1 MTMEMNDLLFDKI
14 IDTVQECVF
23 WKDNDRRFVGVN
35 QSFLDFYGFESADV
49 LIGKTDEDMGWHND
63 PEPYK
68 QDELRVL
75 AGESTYKVP
84 GKCIIKGEERDIIA
98 SKTPV
103 YDGDKIIGL
112 VGSFLDVTD
121 PMRRS
126 RPSEGSQVLYSID
139 DLRKIPYFDRLLDDT
154 GLNDVLDTLTGVI
167 ARGYILDFA
176 KSLMVSKTPFTFAMI
191 DLDNFKYIND
201 TYGHASGDIVLKEVS
216 KSLVAFTGEN
226 GLVGRF
232 GGDELVLINLKN
244 KNYQQNKHF
253 FERMYQSR
261 KVFRRNMML
270 GDSSPFITG
279 TIGCA
284 VYPNDADNYEDLF
297 TAVDKALYSG
307 KRKGRN
313 CYTIYL
319 ASQHKD
325 ITHTHIKKRSVYD
338 ICREMAIQFD
348 STPDPQEKLKQLTQ
362 TLKRELLVADMYYV
376 GQSGNLVSASKGKVI
391 GLATDIDDLVSDEL
405 FNTNDLSK
413 IRYLAPVTYNTLIE
427 NSFETM
433 IVVRV
438 GIGHVTYGHIMCAE
452 KGSMRIWQED
462 EFAVLFSLARMIAV
476 YLKESGRK
484 IE

>member
-1 MTMEMNDLLFDKI
+1 MEMNDILFDKI

-23 WKDNDRRFVGVN
+23 WKDTDRRFVGVN

-98 SKTPV
+98 SKTPI
-103 YDGDKIIGL
+103 YENGKIIGL

-126 RPSEGSQVLYSID
+126 RPSEGAQVLYSID
-139 DLRKIPYFDRLLDDT
+139 ELRKYSYFDKLLDDI
-154 GLNDVLDTLTGVI
+154 GLNDVLDSLTGLI
-167 ARGYILDFA
+167 TRAYILDYA
-176 KSLMVSKTPFTFAMI
+176 KSLMVSKTPFTFAII

-216 KSLVAFTGEN
+216 KSLVAYTGEN

-232 GGDELVLINLKN
+232 GGDEIILINLKN

-253 FERMYQSR
+253 FERMYLSR
-261 KVFRRNMML
+261 KVFRRNIML
-270 GDSSPFITG
+270 GDSTPFITG

-284 VYPNDADNYEDLF
+284 VYPNDADNYDDLF
-297 TAVDKALYSG
+297 AAVDKALYSG

-319 ASQHKD
+319 ASQHKA
-325 ITHTHIKKRSVYD
+325 ITNTHIAKRSVYD
-338 ICREMAIQFD
+338 IYRELAVQFD
-348 STPDPQEKLKQLTQ
+348 STVNPQEKLKQLTQ
-362 TLKRELLVADMYYV
+362 TLKRELLVADMYYA
-376 GQSGNLVSASKGKVI
+376 GSTGNLISASTGKII
-391 GLATDIDDLVSDEL
+391 GEAVDIDDLVTDEL
-405 FNTNDLSK
+405 FNTNDVSK
-413 IRYLAPVTYNTLIE
+413 VKFLAPVTYNTLIE

-433 IVVRV
+433 LIVRV
-438 GIGHVTYGHIMCAE
+438 GIGHTTYGHLMCAE

-462 EFAVLFSLARMIAV
+462 EFAVLFALARMLAA
-476 YLKESGRK
+476 YLKESGQT
-484 IE
+484 I

>member
-1 MTMEMNDLLFDKI
+1 MEMNDILFDKI

-98 SKTPV
+98 SKTPI
-103 YDGDKIIGL
+103 YEDGKIIGL

-126 RPSEGSQVLYSID
+126 RPSEGAQVLYSID
-139 DLRKIPYFDRLLDDT
+139 ELRKYSYFDKLLDDT
-154 GLNDVLDTLTGVI
+154 GLNDVLDSLTGLI
-167 ARGYILDFA
+167 TRAYILDYA
-176 KSLMVSKTPFTFAMI
+176 KSLMVSKTPFTFAII

-201 TYGHASGDIVLKEVS
+201 TYGHAAGDIVLKEVS
-216 KSLVAFTGEN
+216 SALVAYTGDN

-232 GGDELVLINLKN
+232 GGDELILINTKN

-253 FERMYQSR
+253 FERMYMGH
-261 KVFRRNMML
+261 KVFRRNIAL
-270 GDSSPFITG
+270 TDSNPFITG
-279 TIGCA
+279 TVGCA
-284 VYPNDADNYEDLF
+284 VYPSDADNYDDLF
-297 TAVDKALYSG
+297 IAVDKALYSG

-313 CYTIYL
+313 CYVIYL

-325 ITHTHIKKRSVYD
+325 ITHTHIKKRSVYE
-338 ICREMAIQFD
+338 ICREMAVQFD
-348 STPDPQEKLKQLTQ
+348 STPDPVEKLKRLTQ
-362 TLKRELLVADMYYV
+362 TLKRELLVSDMYYV
-376 GQSGNLVSASKGKVI
+376 CRNSDLISASTGDVI
-391 GLATDIDDLVSDEL
+391 GQASDIDDLVTDEL
-405 FNTNDLSK
+405 YNTNDISK
-413 IRYLAPVTYNTLIE
+413 IRYLAPVTYKTLIE

-433 IVVRV
+433 VAIRV
-438 GIGHVTYGHIMCAE
+438 GIGSDTFGYIMCAE

-462 EFAVLFSLARMIAV
+462 EFAILFSLARMTAV
-476 YLKESGRK
+476 YLKGSNQDMW
-484 IE
+484 

>member
-1 MTMEMNDLLFDKI
+1 MEMNDILFDKI

-23 WKDNDRRFVGVN
+23 WKDSNRRFVGVN

-63 PEPYK
+63 PGPYME
-68 QDELRVL
+68 DELRVL

-103 YDGDKIIGL
+103 YDGDKIVGL

-139 DLRKIPYFDRLLDDT
+139 DLRKVPYFDKLLDET

-167 ARGYILDFA
+167 TRGYILDFA
-176 KSLMVSKTPFTFAMI
+176 KSLMVSKTPFTFAII

-201 TYGHASGDIVLKEVS
+201 TYGHAAGDIALKEVS
-216 KSLVAFTGEN
+216 KALVAYTGES

-232 GGDELVLINLKN
+232 GGDELILINLKN
-244 KNYQQNKHF
+244 KNYQQNKNF
-253 FERMYQSR
+253 FEKMYLSR
-261 KVFRRNMML
+261 KVFRRNIMA
-270 GDSSPFITG
+270 GDSTPFITG

-284 VYPNDADNYEDLF
+284 VYPNDADNYDDLF
-297 TAVDKALYSG
+297 IAVDKALYSG

-313 CYTIYL
+313 CYVIYL

-325 ITHTHIKKRSVYD
+325 ITHTHIKKRSVYE
-338 ICREMAIQFD
+338 ICREMAVQFD
-348 STPDPQEKLKQLTQ
+348 STNDPQEKLNRLTQ
-362 TLKRELLVADMYYV
+362 TLKRELLVTDMYYV
-376 GQSGNLVSASKGKVI
+376 GASGNLISSSTGKVM
-391 GLATDIDDLVSDEL
+391 GLATDIDDLVTDEVY
-405 FNTNDLSK
+405 NTNDVSK
-413 IRYLAPVTYNTLIE
+413 VRYLAPVTYKTLIE
-427 NSFETM
+427 NSFETAL
-433 IVVRV
+433 VVRV
-438 GIGHVTYGHIMCAE
+438 GIGQVTYGHVMCAE

-462 EFAVLFSLARMIAV
+462 EFAIMFSLARMIAV
-476 YLKESGRK
+476 FLKGTGRSL
-484 IE
+484 E